1 MSRLETRFE
10 DADESAGLLLWQVTN
25 RWQAAQR
32 AVLKPFGLTHVQF
45 VLLASLAWLSDDEAA
60 APPVSQRVLADHAAT
75 DPMMTSQVV
84 RALEAKGW
92 LVRERHPGDGRAFAL
107 RITDGGLAIV
117 FDDLNVR
124 AEFSEHRP
132 HDPFRLIE
140 HRTEKMLRLNLLI
153 LIALGE
159 FNARLDCFLSSKCE
173 FV

>member
-10 DADESAGLLLWQVTN
+10 DADESAGLLLLQVTN
-25 RWQAAQR
+25 RWQAAER

-92 LVRERHPGDGRAFAL
+92 LVREPHPGDGRAFAL
-107 RITDGGLAIV
+107 RITDGGLALV
-117 FDDLNVR
+117 QQAVAAVEQCDEDFF
-124 AEFSEHRP
+124 A
-132 HDPFRLIE
+132 
-140 HRTEKMLRLNLLI
+140 
-153 LIALGE
+153 ALGSRG
-159 FNARLDCFLSSKCE
+159 NAFRNGLRTLRDAH
-173 FV
+173 V